1 MKLDIFSKKNILDER
16 QEQTLCKLES
26 RGFWLLWW
34 GLLAVIIFQWL
45 MGKSAED
52 LAAEGL
58 LFLAACLY
66 MLVECIRNGIWDRHI
81 KPTAGANVVGC
92 LVAGA
97 VVFLSTLMQTG
108 YWPGA
113 LLAGGFTAVLCFFA
127 LQFTVLL
134 YKKRH
139 DQLENLEDDED
150 EHTDTNQ

>member
-16 QEQTLCKLES
+16 QEQTLRKLES

-34 GLLAVIIFQWL
+34 GLLAIILLQGA
-45 MGKSAED
+45 MGKSVVELTAEW
-52 LAAEGL
+52 L
-58 LFLAACLY
+58 LFLAVCLY

-81 KPTAGANVVGC
+81 KPNAGANLAGA

-97 VVFLSTLMQTG
+97 VVFFFTLAQRQ

-113 LLAGGFTAVLCFFA
+113 LIAGIFAAVLCFIA

-139 DQLENLEDDED
+139 EQLENPEEDED
-150 EHTDTNQ
+150 EHIDTKQ